1 MTISSEIQ
9 RIKNNIAG
17 AYTACEEK
25 GAALPAQQNSDNLP
39 SCISAIP
46 SSTPT
51 IDSLTV
57 TPMTT
62 SQTITAGSGVDGYS
76 PINVEAVT
84 SSIDS
89 NIVAGNIKKNVT
101 ILGVTGSYEGSGGI
115 GIPRAV
121 DSQGNYGVPTSS
133 FTFSLPSNAI
143 RIKEAALYAALEGS
157 GVTSVDLHSVQN
169 IENLGL
175 RGAFG
180 NCSKLSSVDL
190 SSLTTLSGSQAMYAT
205 FRKCGLRQISLPML
219 DTVSGSQAM
228 SFTFSDCDYLTSVD
242 LSSLVTISGSQGLTS
257 AFSNCT
263 KLTSVDL
270 SNLTTLSGIQA
281 MDSIFWGC
289 TSLIS
294 LSFDSLTTVTGASA
308 LGYLCE
314 QCTNLTSVSFP
325 ELTALQ
331 ANNVFRYAF
340 DQCTSL
346 TSVSFPKLVN
356 LRSYNGIFSY
366 AFQDCT
372 SLTDIRFPA
381 LNSTSFTGSTS
392 QFNYMLTRVTGC
404 TVHFPSNLQSVIGS
418 WTDVV
423 AGFGGTNTIVL
434 FDLPATE

>member
-9 RIKNNIAG
+9 RIKNNIAE

-25 GAALPAQQNSDNLP
+25 GATLPAQQNSDNLP

-62 SQTITAGSGVDGYS
+62 SQTITAGSDVDGYS

-115 GIPRAV
+115 GIPREV

-143 RIKEAALYAALEGS
+143 RIKAVALYAALEGS

-175 RGAFG
+175 RHAFSE
-180 NCSKLSSVDL
+180 CSNLSSADL
-190 SSLTTLSGSQAMYAT
+190 SSLTTLSGSQAMYTT

-242 LSSLVTISGSQGLTS
+242 LSSLVTISGSQGLTNV
-257 AFSNCT
+257 FSNCYN
-263 KLTSVDL
+263 LSSVDL
-270 SNLTTLSGIQA
+270 SSLTTVSGSEAMGQAFLNCRILSSMNFPSLTTLSGSRA
-281 MDSIFWGC
+281 MGSTFSSS
-289 TSLIS
+289 TMLKS
-294 LSFDSLTTVTGASA
+294 LSFPA
-308 LGYLCE
+308 
-314 QCTNLTSVSFP
+314 LTSNSFGP
-325 ELTALQ
+325 YTNQFYNMLY
-331 ANNVFRYAF
+331 NVE
-340 DQCTSL
+340 
-346 TSVSFPKLVN
+346 
-356 LRSYNGIFSY
+356 
-366 AFQDCT
+366 
-372 SLTDIRFPA
+372 
-381 LNSTSFTGSTS
+381 
-392 QFNYMLTRVTGC
+392 GC